1 MTTNTPTPQA
11 ITLLTM
17 VCQVLA
23 AAHLPVQRVVVSG
36 GATTSVTSLEY
47 ILEDVKGAGRLWLET
62 VDNHWVQLHVAYGWD
77 ALEDCSA
84 GVDDLI
90 EPCWR
95 YAAQQQ
101 LREEGRLA
109 AVPSRVTHKVQP
121 RLQDHYDIDCP
132 ACRGTGMHTLNPDE
146 EPGGYQCADRF
157 ATTWGQPA

>member
-17 VCQVLA
+17 VCRVLA
-23 AAHLPVQRVVVSG
+23 AAYLPVQRVLVSG
-36 GATTSVTSLEY
+36 GATTTVTSLED

-101 LREEGRLA
+101 LREEGRIA
-109 AVPSRVTHKVQP
+109 AVPSRGARKVQP
-121 RLQDHYDIDCP
+121 SLQDHYDIDCP
-132 ACRGTGMHTLNPDE
+132 GMHTLNPDE
-146 EPGGYQCADRF
+146 EPGCFCADRF